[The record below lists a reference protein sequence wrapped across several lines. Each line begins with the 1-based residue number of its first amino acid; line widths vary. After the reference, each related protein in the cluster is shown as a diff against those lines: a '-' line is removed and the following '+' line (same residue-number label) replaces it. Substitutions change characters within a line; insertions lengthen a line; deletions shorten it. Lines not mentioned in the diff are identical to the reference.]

1 MSKADRRAAKKQRRA
16 DGRATRAPHDRTV
29 VQIRCESCGRVQM
42 NVAGVC
48 VCGHAFAVYA

>member
-29 VQIRCESCGRVQM
+29 VQIRCEGCGRVQM